1 MPKRSEVTLPDFR
14 NLGILL
20 RAALAVQLLG
30 ITAALVS
37 QPDLGHLGPTF
48 LELAAALEPPLLILL
63 FLAFLAAP
71 WLKRLDYVKGVA
83 VIIATSTLVGSLWQG
98 WLQSL
103 LPDTS
108 HGSMLR
114 AGLLSALSAGA
125 VLAYFN
131 WRHRVLSP
139 ALAEARLQALQSRI
153 RPHFL
158 YNSLNT
164 VISLMRHSPRQAEE
178 VLVNL
183 ADLFRVHMAD
193 NHQLSPLARE
203 LELARAYAEIEQ
215 LRLGE
220 RLQVVWNVEDALAE
234 ALLPPLILQPLVEN
248 AIYHG
253 VEPSLSGG
261 IVRVDVF
268 ARNGFLYLVVRN
280 PVHTQAERRSGNR
293 MALSN
298 IRERLALHFDAEARL
313 TTHSAGGEFVVQVVM
328 PLQLSGEGGAKSM
341 DGRHKTADR
350 GRKTEDRGRAQALD
364 AADRG
369 ASARRDETPPTSCA
383 QSPRPDVCWGRIGA
397 D

>member
-20 RAALAVQLLG
+20 RAALAAQLLG
-30 ITAALVS
+30 LTAALIS
-37 QPDLGHLGPTF
+37 RPDLGGVGPAF
-48 LELAAALEPPLLILL
+48 LDLAAALEPPLLIVLL
-63 FLAFLAAP
+63 LAFFAAP
-71 WLKRLDYVKGVA
+71 WLRRLDYVLGVA
-83 VIIATSTLVGSLWQG
+83 VIVAASALVGLLWQL
-98 WLQSL
+98 WLHL
-103 LPDTS
+103 RFPDAGQ
-108 HGSMLR
+108 GSVLR
-114 AGLLSALSAGA
+114 AMLLSGLTAGA

-164 VISLMRHSPRQAEE
+164 VLSLLRHSPRQAEE
-178 VLVNL
+178 VLANL

-193 NHQLSPLARE
+193 NRQLSPLARE

-220 RLQVVWNVEDALAE
+220 RLRVAWKVENAPGQ
-234 ALLPPLILQPLVEN
+234 ALLPPLVLQPLLEN

-268 ARNGFLYLVVRN
+268 ARDGFLHLVVRN
-280 PVHTQAERRSGNR
+280 PIHTQAERRSGNR

-313 TTHSAGGEFVVQVVM
+313 TTHTVGGEFVVQVVM
-328 PLQLSGEGGAKSM
+328 PLRLSGDRGAKIE
-341 DGRHKTADR
+341 DGKKKTADS
-350 GRKTEDRGRAQALD
+350 GRAQAPYA
-364 AADRG
+364 AADRQ
-369 ASARRDETPPTSCA
+369 A
-383 QSPRPDVCWGRIGA
+383 
-397 D
+397 